1 MTYTCVPFR
10 TVPYHVLGRTGQDFQ
25 NNGAQYCSFLS
36 PFIFLH
42 PYQVVVMKSNLLL
55 GCGLTIVSVVLFV
68 VNGVL
73 MQDTVTS
80 DFQNPF
86 SMIWFCH
93 SSMAIL
99 WPIVVA
105 WDFVVDRFDGSYVL
119 PLNNSRMPQ
128 NAGKISRKRR
138 RRRKVF
144 SVDAIALSVLNM
156 AANWL
161 YMCSSRFNTNAE
173 SNAIFQASIAP
184 VYILSFILGLEK
196 PSNLKVVAIAIII
209 FGVIILTT
217 TRNSDATQHSVSSE
231 IIGDTLAIAASC
243 GYATYVSWIISF
255 EVCSTWDL
263 I

>member
-1 MTYTCVPFR
+1 
-10 TVPYHVLGRTGQDFQ
+10 
-25 NNGAQYCSFLS
+25 
-36 PFIFLH
+36 
-42 PYQVVVMKSNLLL
+42 MKSNLLL
-55 GCGLTIVSVVLFV
+55 GCGLTIVSVALFV
-68 VNGVL
+68 LNGVL

-196 PSNLKVVAIAIII
+196 PSNLKVVAIAVII

-217 TRNSDATQHSVSSE
+217 TRDSGGTQHAHSVSSE
-231 IIGDTLAIAASC
+231 IVGDILAIAASC
-243 GYATYVSWIISF
+243 GYATYVNF
-255 EVCSTWDL
+255 NLLAEVEHCVFGGKKCSLLSMGLDL
-263 I
+263 TTFFILSCVIKVTKLAFS